1 MDFRLSPDQ
10 ESFLGEVR
18 QFLER
23 ELTPEAVDEVASE
36 ERMGPNAKALL
47 LKMAERGWLSLHWPK
62 DFYGGGRTAMD
73 RFLLTDELAYRGAP
87 GAANSNT
94 GGRIVAPTLIM
105 FGTREQCDRF
115 LPPIARGEIDF
126 ALGYTE
132 PNAGSDLASLEMRAE
147 LEEGEYVVTGT
158 KFFNTACHYAEYHWL
173 AVRTDPKAPKHKGI
187 SLMMV
192 DLKSSG
198 IEIKPI
204 WTMAGDRTN
213 AVHYDHVRV
222 PKENLLGEPGQGF
235 YYMAKA
241 LEFERMFV
249 SGDLR
254 RYFEQ
259 LVAELKKERTAGR
272 DRLRDPLIRQAL
284 AQLAIELHIVRLFTY
299 RVAWALTA
307 GQSPGRESS
316 IVKLFKTDLAQKM
329 ARTGIHVL
337 GLYGQLEPDSPRTPM
352 KGRAERYYLQSV
364 SASVTGG
371 SSEVQRNVIAQR
383 GLGLPR

>member
-1 MDFRLSPDQ
+1 MDFRLTSDQ
-10 ESFLGEVR
+10 EAFVGDVRRFLDA
-18 QFLER
+18 
-23 ELTPEAVDEVASE
+23 ELTPEAVEEVASE
-36 ERMGPNAKALL
+36 ERMGPNAKAVL
-47 LKMAERGWLSLHWPK
+47 LKMAQRGWLSLHWPK
-62 DFYGGGRTAMD
+62 DYHGGGRTAME

-94 GGRIVAPTLIM
+94 GGRIVAPTLTM

-132 PNAGSDLASLEMRAE
+132 PNAGSDLANLQMRAD
-147 LEEGEYVVTGT
+147 LDGDAYVVTGT

-173 AVRTDPKAPKHKGI
+173 AVRTDQSAPKHKGI

-192 DLKSSG
+192 DLKSPG
-198 IEIKPI
+198 IEIRPI

-213 AVHYDHVRV
+213 AVSYDRVRV
-222 PKENLLGEPGQGF
+222 PRGNVVGEPGQGF

-259 LVAELKKERTAGR
+259 LLAALKQERAKGR
-272 DRLRDPLIRQAL
+272 DRLSDPLVRHSL
-284 AQLAIELHIVRLFTY
+284 AQLAVEMQIVRLFTY
-299 RVAWALTA
+299 RVAWALTV
-307 GQSPGRESS
+307 GRSPGRESS

-329 ARTGIHVL
+329 ARAGIHAL
-337 GLYGQLEPDSPRTPM
+337 GLHGQLEPEAPHAPM
-352 KGRAERYYLQSV
+352 RGRAERYYLQSV
-364 SASVTGG
+364 SASITGG